1 MNPAPMT
8 QTPPADPLAGLRGY
22 HLPDPVSWWPPAP
35 GWWLLAG
42 LLLVLA
48 AVLVWWAVRRQ
59 RRRAAARKAL
69 QELTELR
76 TALETDQDRQAYV
89 RGLSKLLRRFALTR
103 FSRHQVAGLAGT
115 EWLTFLD
122 DHGGSGRFREG
133 EGRLLSE
140 APYRPDS
147 EIPVERLGSLV
158 EQWIRTNQE
167 VRA

>member
-1 MNPAPMT
+1 MNAAPMT
-8 QTPPADPLAGLRGY
+8 QTPTTDSLAGLRGY

-48 AVLVWWAVRRQ
+48 IGLLWWALRRQ
-59 RRRAAARKAL
+59 RRRAAARQAL

-76 TALETDQDRQAYV
+76 AALETDQDRQAYV
-89 RGLSKLLRRFALTR
+89 RGLSRLLRRFALTR
-103 FSRHQVAGLAGT
+103 FTRAEVAGLAGS
-115 EWLTFLD
+115 EWMVFLD
-122 DHGGSGRFREG
+122 AHGGSGQFQEG

-140 APYRPDS
+140 APYRLGS

-158 EQWIRTNQE
+158 EQWIRQNQE
-167 VRA
+167 IRT